1 MTRTA
6 ASVGI
11 RALVTRA
18 TAGAL
23 VAALLLPA
31 AAAAQRIS
39 NPDLFAKSLAAAQEA
54 VDEYGTW
61 DDVATLRHVAD
72 VGYRVAASS
81 GYKDF
86 PLAFFLVDMREPNAF
101 ALPGGQVFIT
111 RGMIE
116 LGLDDDQLAALLGHE
131 MAHVTLG
138 HGMKMQRRATLLN
151 VLAQAALVGVIL
163 ADRGS
168 QPTPGVPTWGPGPE
182 RSSYGSGGAR
192 IQGAAAA
199 SLILAE
205 LLLRSYSREFEDQAD
220 EEGQRMAA
228 SAGYAPNG
236 GERLFALMQARLPQ
250 SHEYGYWRTH
260 PFFDERV
267 TAASAR
273 SRQLTRGTPREAA
286 PYRGETQAA
295 LLGFE
300 PKEGEGREAQEAHDK
315 QRQLLADA
323 ALTAW
328 PQGPTA
334 EKLRLDA
341 LHRQRDDELARTE
354 LSRDYGKLLTAYTKQ
369 LDEVKALTP
378 QSPFVATLEGESK
391 TLRGDADA
399 LYPKAQEAIAGGVY
413 QTEFLQSFLSNYP
426 QAPEA
431 PKVAFELA
439 GAYSRTNRQAD
450 AVDKYLTAWHADP
463 KSAMGERSLAG
474 LRTLALVVTDLVAL
488 QQLADQ
494 TDPELARNAG
504 ARLDQL
510 ATSYRVLADGAE
522 YLKKF
527 PQGSRADKV
536 ASHLDQLAEQLYGEV
551 VLYQGVGDT
560 LKALDRIQQI
570 LTHAPLSPAAD
581 RLRERAVLAS

>member
-1 MTRTA
+1 MSRTA
-6 ASVGI
+6 ASVGF
-11 RALVTRA
+11 RALLARA
-18 TAGAL
+18 TAGTV

-31 AAAAQRIS
+31 AGAAQKIT
-39 NPDLFAKSLAAAQEA
+39 NPDLFAKSIAAAQEA

-72 VGYRVAASS
+72 VGYRVAAAS

-101 ALPGGQVFIT
+101 ALPGGQVFLT
-111 RGMIE
+111 RGMVE

-131 MAHVTLG
+131 ISHVTLG

-168 QPTPGVPTWGPGPE
+168 SPTPGVPTWGPGPE
-182 RSSYGSGGAR
+182 QSSYGSGGAR

-228 SAGYAPNG
+228 AAGFATNG
-236 GERLFALMQARLPQ
+236 GERLFALMRLRLPQ

-267 TAASAR
+267 TAAAAR
-273 SRQLTRGTPREAA
+273 SKLLRPGIARPDDA
-286 PYRGETQAA
+286 YRGETQAA

-300 PKEGEGREAQEAHDK
+300 PKEGEAAQAQK
-315 QRQLLADA
+315 LLLADA

-328 PQGPTA
+328 PQGATA
-334 EKLRLDA
+334 ERLRLDG
-341 LHRQRDDELARTE
+341 LHRERDVELARAE
-354 LSRDYGKLLTAYTKQ
+354 LSRDYGRLLADYGKQ

-378 QSPFVATLEGESK
+378 QSTFVATLEGERK
-391 TLRGDADA
+391 ALRAEADA
-399 LYPKAQEAIAGGVY
+399 LYPKAQETIAAGVY
-413 QTEFLQSFLSNYP
+413 QTEFLQSFLSNYA
-426 QAPEA
+426 QAAEA
-431 PKVAFELA
+431 PRVAFELA
-439 GAYSRTNRQAD
+439 GAYSRTGRQAD
-450 AVDKYLTAWHADP
+450 AVDDYLLAWRADP
-463 KSAMGERSLAG
+463 NGPIGERSLAG

-488 QQLADQ
+488 QQLTDQ
-494 TDPELARNAG
+494 SDPELSRNAG
-504 ARLDQL
+504 ARLAQL
-510 ATSYRVLADGAE
+510 AGSYRQLADGAE
-522 YLKKF
+522 YLKRF
-527 PQGSRADKV
+527 PQGSYAEQI
-536 ASHLDQLAEQLYGEV
+536 AGHLDQLAEQLYGEV

-581 RLRERAVLAS
+581 RLRERAVLTT

>member
-1 MTRTA
+1 MSRIA
-6 ASVGI
+6 ASVGL
-11 RALVTRA
+11 RALLART
-18 TAGAL
+18 TAGAV
-23 VAALLLPA
+23 VAALLFPA
-31 AAAAQRIS
+31 AGAAQRIS
-39 NPDLFAKSLAAAQEA
+39 NPELFAKSIAAAQEA
-54 VDEYGTW
+54 VDEYGTM
-61 DDVATLRHVAD
+61 DDVAMLRHVAD
-72 VGYRVAASS
+72 VGYRVAATS

-86 PLAFFLVDMREPNAF
+86 PLSFFLVDMREPNAF
-101 ALPGGQVFIT
+101 ALPGGQVFLT

-168 QPTPGVPTWGPGPE
+168 SPTPGVPTYGPGPE
-182 RSSYGSGGAR
+182 SSSYGSGAR

-228 SAGYAPNG
+228 AAGYAANG
-236 GERLFALMQARLPQ
+236 GERLFALMGARLPQ

-267 TAASAR
+267 TAARAR
-273 SRQLTRGTPREAA
+273 SKLLKPGTPHPDAA
-286 PYRGETQAA
+286 YRGETQGA
-295 LLGFE
+295 LLAFE
-300 PKEGEGREAQEAHDK
+300 PKPGETAAAQK
-315 QRQLLADA
+315 LLLADA

-328 PQGPTA
+328 PQGARA
-334 EKLRLDA
+334 ESLRLDA
-341 LHRQRDDELARTE
+341 LHRERDEEVARPE
-354 LSRDYGKLLTAYTKQ
+354 LSRDYGRLIAAYGEQ
-369 LDEVKALTP
+369 VDEVKALTP
-378 QSPFVATLEGESK
+378 QSPFVAALEAESK
-391 TLRGDADA
+391 VLRAQADA
-399 LYPKAQEAIAGGVY
+399 QYPKALETLAAGVY

-426 QAPEA
+426 QAAEA

-439 GAYSRTNRQAD
+439 GAYSRTGKQAD
-450 AVDKYLTAWHADP
+450 AVERYLAAWRADP
-463 KSAMGERSLAG
+463 ASPLGERSLAG
-474 LRTLALVVTDLVAL
+474 LRTLASVVTDLVAL
-488 QQLADQ
+488 QQLVDQ
-494 TDPELARNAG
+494 DDAELSRAAA

-510 ATSYRVLADGAE
+510 AGSYRQLADGAE

-536 ASHLDQLAEQLYGEV
+536 AGHLDQLAEQLYGEV

-560 LKALDRIQQI
+560 LKALERIQQI

>member
-1 MTRTA
+1 
-6 ASVGI
+6 V
-11 RALVTRA
+11 
-18 TAGAL
+18 

-31 AAAAQRIS
+31 AGAAQKIS
-39 NPDLFAKSLAAAQEA
+39 NPELFAKSIAAAQEA

-72 VGYRVAASS
+72 IGYRVAAAS

-86 PLAFFLVDMREPNAF
+86 PLSFFLVEMREPNAF
-101 ALPGGQVFIT
+101 ALPGGQVFLT
-111 RGMIE
+111 RGMVE

-168 QPTPGVPTWGPGPE
+168 SPTPGVPTWGPGPE
-182 RSSYGSGGAR
+182 QSSYGSGGAR

-220 EEGQRMAA
+220 EEGQRMATA
-228 SAGYAPNG
+228 AGYAPNG
-236 GERLFALMQARLPQ
+236 GARLFDLMKSRLPQ

-267 TAASAR
+267 TAAAAR
-273 SRQLTRGTPREAA
+273 GKLLTRGTPRPDA

-300 PKEGEGREAQEAHDK
+300 PKEVEGQEAQHEAQK
-315 QRQLLADA
+315 LLLASA

-328 PQGPTA
+328 PQGTTA
-334 EKLRLDA
+334 EKLRLDT
-341 LHRQRDDELARTE
+341 LHRERDEELARPE
-354 LSRDYGKLLTAYTKQ
+354 LSRDYGKLIAAYTKQ

-378 QSPFVATLEGESK
+378 ESPFVAKLTEESK
-391 TLRGDADA
+391 ALRGDADA
-399 LYPKAQEAIAGGVY
+399 LYAKAQETIAAGVY
-413 QTEFLQSFLSNYP
+413 QTEFLQAFLSNYP

-431 PKVAFELA
+431 PRVAFELA

-450 AVDKYLTAWHADP
+450 AVDKYLAAWRGDP
-463 KSAMGERSLAG
+463 KSPLGERSLAG
-474 LRTLALVVTDLVAL
+474 LRTLASVVTDLVAL

-494 TDPELARNAG
+494 DDAELARAAG

-510 ATSYRVLADGAE
+510 ASSYRVLADGAE
-522 YLKKF
+522 YLRKF

-536 ASHLDQLAEQLYGEV
+536 AGHLDQLAEQLYGEV

-570 LTHAPLSPAAD
+570 LTHAPLSPAAG
-581 RLRERAVLAS
+581 RLRERAVLAT

>member
-1 MTRTA
+1 MSRTA
-6 ASVGI
+6 ASVGF
-11 RALVTRA
+11 RALLARA
-18 TAGAL
+18 TAGAV

-31 AAAAQRIS
+31 AAAAQKIS
-39 NPDLFAKSLAAAQEA
+39 NPELFAKSIAAAQEA

-72 VGYRVAASS
+72 IGYRVAAAS

-86 PLAFFLVDMREPNAF
+86 PLSFFLVEMREPNAF
-101 ALPGGQVFIT
+101 ALPGGQVFLT
-111 RGMIE
+111 RGMVE

-131 MAHVTLG
+131 ISHVTLG

-168 QPTPGVPTWGPGPE
+168 SPTPGVPTWGPGPE
-182 RSSYGSGGAR
+182 QSSYGSGGAR

-220 EEGQRMAA
+220 EEGQRVAA
-228 SAGYAPNG
+228 AAGFAPNG
-236 GERLFALMQARLPQ
+236 GERLFALMRERLPQ

-267 TAASAR
+267 TAAHAR
-273 SRQLTRGTPREAA
+273 SKLLRSGIARPDEA
-286 PYRGETQAA
+286 YRVETQAA

-300 PKEGEGREAQEAHDK
+300 PKEGPAQEQPAREAQK
-315 QRQLLADA
+315 LLLAHA

-328 PQGPTA
+328 PQGATA

-341 LHRQRDDELARTE
+341 LHRDRDVELARAE
-354 LSRDYGKLLTAYTKQ
+354 LSRDYGTLLADYGRQ
-369 LDEVKALTP
+369 LDEVKAMTP
-378 QSPFVATLEGESK
+378 QSAFLATLEGERK
-391 TLRGDADA
+391 ALRADADA
-399 LYPKAQEAIAGGVY
+399 LYPKAQETIAAGVY

-426 QAPEA
+426 QAPET
-431 PKVAFELA
+431 PRVAFELA
-439 GAYSRTNRQAD
+439 SAYSRTGKQAE
-450 AVDKYLTAWHADP
+450 AVADYLLAWRAEP
-463 KSAMGERSLAG
+463 NGPIGERSLAG

-488 QQLADQ
+488 QQLVDQ
-494 TDPELARNAG
+494 SDAELSRNAG
-504 ARLDQL
+504 ARLAQL
-510 ATSYRVLADGAE
+510 ASSYRQLADGAE
-522 YLKKF
+522 YLKRF
-527 PQGSRADKV
+527 PQGSYAEKI
-536 ASHLDQLAEQLYGEV
+536 AGHLDQLAEQLYGEV

-570 LTHAPLSPAAD
+570 LTHAPLSPAAG
-581 RLRERAVLAS
+581 RLRERAVLAT